1 MQNKIFV
8 LGEAYGEQE
17 EKERTPFVGPSG
29 WLLTNLLQ
37 EAGIERSQ
45 CFLTNVFNLRPPGNK
60 IETLC
65 CPISGP
71 RIQGMGSLAKTLY
84 LREEFMPELERLQD
98 ELIEVNPNVIIALGN
113 TALWAL
119 TNSTGIMKA
128 RGVACLSTHT
138 VKGFK
143 LVPTYHPAYILRN
156 WNERPVTVIDLI
168 KARREAEYPEIRR
181 PKREIW
187 IEPEIIDIKMFF
199 QKHVK
204 NFISVDIET
213 VGDQIT
219 CIGFAPN
226 PQIALVIPIFD
237 FRKKDRN
244 YWDQRDEYTVWMII
258 KSVLENG
265 RIRKLFQNGMYDIAF
280 LYRSMAIRV
289 RNADED
295 TMLMHHALYP
305 ESLKGLGFLGSI
317 YTDEGAWKGLRKV
330 ATIKQE
336 D

>member
-1 MQNKIFV
+1 MQNKITIV
-8 LGEAYGEQE
+8 GEAYGEQE
-17 EKERTPFVGPSG
+17 EKERTPFVGSSG
-29 WLLTNLLQ
+29 WLLTSLLQ

-45 CFLTNVFNLRPPGNK
+45 CFLTNVLNLRPPGNK
-60 IETLC
+60 IEALC
-65 CPISGP
+65 TNIKGP
-71 RIQGMGSLAKTLY
+71 RIQGMGPIAKALY
-84 LREEFMPELERLQD
+84 LREEYLPELERLQD

-119 TNSTGIMKA
+119 TNSTEISKA

-156 WNERPVTVIDLI
+156 WNKRPVTVIDLI
-168 KARREAEYPEIRR
+168 KASREAEYPEIRR

-187 IEPEIIDIKMFF
+187 IEPDISDIKRFF
-199 QKHVK
+199 GTYVE
-204 NFISVDIET
+204 NFVSVDIET

-237 FRKKDRN
+237 FRKKDRC
-244 YWDQRDEYTVWMII
+244 YWSQRDEYTVWTMI
-258 KSVLENG
+258 KSILENR
-265 RIRKLFQNGMYDIAF
+265 RIRKLFQNGMYDVAF

-289 RNADED
+289 YGTDED

-317 YTDEGAWKGLRKV
+317 YTDQDAWKGLRKV